1 MTEQP
6 VPASGELIPPGR
18 IADAISGVQVHVR
31 GTVQSG
37 RQIPIGSGY
46 AYDATISDGSGQL
59 DLLFLGR
66 HQVPGLG
73 AGARCRVT
81 GRAAAHGGRLVV
93 WNPRY
98 ELELAAA
105 PHNQTQ
111 QLPATPATIPPTT
124 LAAVGVFPA
133 ASGSAVPVT
142 TGAELVDSQSSD
154 LVEAAGHF
162 RIYLGA
168 AAGVGKTCAM
178 LDEGHRRRRRGRD
191 VVIGFVEAHGRPV
204 TEAAIAGLEVIPR
217 KVVDYRG
224 ARFEEM
230 DLEAILARRPDIALV
245 DELAHTNIPGAS
257 GNEKRWQDVL
267 DLLAANIDVI
277 TTVNIQHLESIGDT
291 VEQITGVPVRERV
304 PDAVLRQADQ
314 IELVDS
320 SPEQLRRRMLHGNIY
335 PAEKV
340 PQALSNFFREAN
352 LAALRELTLRFLA
365 DETDDELIEHL
376 RETPPGA
383 VWETSERILVGVR
396 AVPGADAVIR
406 RACRMAARLKADLH
420 VLHVASAEARSDQD
434 SATLAALRR
443 LARDV
448 GAEWTDVRADDPAT
462 ALLAFAQERQ
472 ITQIV
477 LGPSRRTRWQQ
488 LRSRGSIV
496 KRMTRLAGEAGIDV
510 HIIARQEAP
519 CREHSPPEQQ

>member
-1 MTEQP
+1 
-6 VPASGELIPPGR
+6 
-18 IADAISGVQVHVR
+18 
-31 GTVQSG
+31 
-37 RQIPIGSGY
+37 
-46 AYDATISDGSGQL
+46 
-59 DLLFLGR
+59 
-66 HQVPGLG
+66 
-73 AGARCRVT
+73 
-81 GRAAAHGGRLVV
+81 
-93 WNPRY
+93 
-98 ELELAAA
+98 
-105 PHNQTQ
+105 
-111 QLPATPATIPPTT
+111 
-124 LAAVGVFPA
+124 
-133 ASGSAVPVT
+133 
-142 TGAELVDSQSSD
+142 
-154 LVEAAGHF
+154 
-162 RIYLGA
+162 
-168 AAGVGKTCAM
+168 
-178 LDEGHRRRRRGRD
+178 
-191 VVIGFVEAHGRPV
+191 VIGFAETYGRPV
-204 TEAAIAGLEVIPR
+204 TEAAMAGLEVIPR

-257 GNEKRWQDVL
+257 RNEKRWQDVL
-267 DLLAANIDVI
+267 DLLAADIDVI

-291 VEQITGVPVRERV
+291 VERITGVRVRERV

-340 PQALSNFFREAN
+340 PQALSNFFREDN

-396 AVPGADAVIR
+396 AVPGSDAVIR
-406 RACRMAARLKADLH
+406 RASRMAARLKADLH
-420 VLHVASAEARSDQD
+420 VLHVASGEARSDQD
-434 SATLAALRR
+434 GATLAALRR

-477 LGPSRRTRWQQ
+477 LGPSRRTRWQE

-496 KRMTRLAGEAGIDV
+496 NRMTRLAGEAGIDV
-510 HIIARQEAP
+510 HIIAWQEAP
-519 CREHSPPEQQ
+519 CREHSPAEQQ